1 MPNIKQIKKE
11 ILQYFAAAAEEAR
24 QIRECSSPDLDH
36 IHTHLRRY
44 ILNKYMLSSDS
55 VASDNIQD
63 LIDASLAQTMKVD
76 PSLVAELDAARSC
89 AGATSAMVKKALLFQ
104 AMEREL
110 EIDLPADKAINAL
123 TIRDLADI
131 VLNCMLQKTKD
142 IANYQ

>member
-1 MPNIKQIKKE
+1 MLNTKQIKKE
-11 ILQYFAAAAEEAR
+11 ILQYFAAAAEEAQ
-24 QIRECSSPDLDH
+24 QIRECTPPNLDY

-44 ILNKYMLSSDS
+44 ILNKYMLPSDS

-110 EIDLPADKAINAL
+110 EIDMPADKATTAQ
-123 TIRDLADI
+123 TVQDLADI
-131 VLNCMLQKTKD
+131 VLNCMLQ
-142 IANYQ
+142 